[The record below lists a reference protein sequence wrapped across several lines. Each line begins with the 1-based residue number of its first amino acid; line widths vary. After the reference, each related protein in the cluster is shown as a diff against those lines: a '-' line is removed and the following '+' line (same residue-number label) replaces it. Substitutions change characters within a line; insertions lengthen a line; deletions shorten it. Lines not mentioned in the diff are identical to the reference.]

1 MAETLFRAIDS
12 VLQQTYQNW
21 ELLVLDDGST
31 DNSVKIATQFDD
43 TRIKVLKSEK
53 HLGFAAQLNRG
64 IEVASGEYFA
74 RMDADDV
81 MLPTRL
87 EKQVDSMKLNPEIDL
102 LGTALAVLGT
112 DGKLKFNRYFPT
124 LHSQIIAYPWNGFGV
139 AHPTWLGKTAW
150 FRKWGYRDFERYEDQ
165 ELLLRSHKTSRFAN
179 LEEPLHG
186 YLSEKTKIDKQ
197 FKARKSGFVV
207 LSIYFFKQ
215 KKYGICLLVI
225 GVTFIKILKDLAM
238 VLTKN

>member
-1 MAETLFRAIDS
+1 MAKTLFRAIDS

-31 DNSVKIATQFDD
+31 DDSVQIATQFDD
-43 TRIKVLKSEK
+43 TRIKVLKSK
-53 HLGFAAQLNRG
+53 HLGFAAQLNKG
-64 IEVASGEYFA
+64 IEAVNGEYLA

-81 MLPTRL
+81 MFPTRL
-87 EKQVDSMKLNPEIDL
+87 EKQVDFMKLNPEIDL
-102 LGTALAVLGT
+102 LGTALAVLGA

-124 LHSQIIAYPWNGFGV
+124 SHSQIVAYPWNGFGV
-139 AHPTWLGKTAW
+139 AHPTWLGKTTW

-197 FKARKSGFVV
+197 FKARKNGFLV
-207 LSIYFFKQ
+207 LSIHFFKQ
-215 KKYGICLLVI
+215 KKYGICLLVVGI
-225 GVTFIKILKDLAM
+225 TFIKILKDLVM
-238 VLTKN
+238 VLTRN

>member
-31 DNSVKIATQFDD
+31 DDSVQIAIQFHDA
-43 TRIKVLKSEK
+43 RIKVLQSG
-53 HLGFAAQLNRG
+53 HLGFAAQLNKG
-64 IEVASGEYFA
+64 IEAASGEYLA

-81 MLPTRL
+81 MFLTRL
-87 EKQVDSMKLNPEIDL
+87 AKQIDFMKLNPEIDL

-124 LHSQIIAYPWNGFGV
+124 SHSQIVAYPWNGFGV
-139 AHPTWLGKTAW
+139 AHPTWLGKMAW
-150 FRKWGYRDFERYEDQ
+150 FKKWGYQDFERYEDQ
-165 ELLLRSHKTSRFAN
+165 DLLLRSHNTSRFAN
-179 LEEPLHG
+179 LKEPLHG

-197 FKARKSGFVV
+197 FKARKSGFLV
-207 LSIYFFKQ
+207 LSIYFLKQ

-225 GVTFIKILKDLAM
+225 GVTFIKILKDFLINLFA
-238 VLTKN
+238 KF